1 MIIEALMQL
10 VFNLFAL
17 LTLPI
22 SIPSLPEEV
31 SVVIESF
38 LEYLQTGILLF
49 AAYFDIGYL
58 MLLFGI
64 VVAVD
69 VGVLLYKFVMWIL
82 RKIPMLGMS

>member
-10 VFNLFAL
+10 VFNLFSL

-22 SIPSLPEEV
+22 SIPSLPAEV
-31 SVVIESF
+31 GDVMQSF
-38 LEYLQTGILLF
+38 IEYLHIGISMF
-49 AAYFDIGYL
+49 AAYFDIGYI
-58 MLLFGI
+58 MLLFSV

-69 VGVLLYKFVMWIL
+69 VGIMLYKFVMWIL